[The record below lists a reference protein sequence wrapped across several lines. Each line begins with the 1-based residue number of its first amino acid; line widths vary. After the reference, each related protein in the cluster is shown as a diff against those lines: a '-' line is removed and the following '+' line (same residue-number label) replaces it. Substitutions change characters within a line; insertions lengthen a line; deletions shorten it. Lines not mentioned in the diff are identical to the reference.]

1 MMKTTYELAMCH
13 EEGPRRV
20 DSFLWSGVTK
30 IDQKV
35 PAGGNGKMS
44 LLEKKKAEWAAQKE
58 STWQTAY
65 KNQYLV
71 CPCPAPTDPPPSG
84 RAQTVPCAPNQ
95 YATPPRPQPGS
106 LVQSRWERPLTRRA
120 RAGEEARRRDAGDEG
135 RDRVPGKRLQ
145 LQA

>member
-71 CPCPAPTDPPPSG
+71 CPCPAPTDPPL
-84 RAQTVPCAPNQ
+84 RAAPRLCRVPQTSM
-95 YATPPRPQPGS
+95 PPLLAR
-106 LVQSRWERPLTRRA
+106 SRA
-120 RAGEEARRRDAGDEG
+120 ASFNRAGSDY
-135 RDRVPGKRLQ
+135 
-145 LQA
+145 